1 MLRNWHG
8 ELRFLPNFKF
18 RRFGKKHL
26 REAMAKVAINQSKS
40 IIESS
45 ISSSKDN
52 KVENIES
59 SSIKNKELNSLFENI
74 TNECQMIVDN

>member
-1 MLRNWHG
+1 MLRNWQG

-26 REAMAKVAINQSKS
+26 REAMVKAAAAQSTN

-45 ISSSKDN
+45 ALSLKNSKI
-52 KVENIES
+52 ENIES
-59 SSIKNKELNSLFENI
+59 NSIESEKLNCSSENI
-74 TNECQMIVDN
+74 TNECQMAVE